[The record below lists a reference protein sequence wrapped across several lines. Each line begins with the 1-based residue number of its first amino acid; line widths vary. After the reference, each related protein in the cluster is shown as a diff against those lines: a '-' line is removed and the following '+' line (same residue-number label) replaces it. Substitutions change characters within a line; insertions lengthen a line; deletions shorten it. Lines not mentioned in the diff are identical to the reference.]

1 MKSILYR
8 DTMNL
13 MRNIAETRQENR
25 TDASTD
31 PTVNKAEA
39 TLNTLLTILVTNL
52 EKCDKVEKE
61 MPWLCGK

>member
-1 MKSILYR
+1 MKSILR
-8 DTMNL
+8 CETIDL
-13 MRNIAETRQENR
+13 MRSLAETRQENR

-31 PTVNKAEA
+31 PKVNKAESG
-39 TLNTLLTILVTNL
+39 LNTLLTILVTNL